1 MQSLKYVPLQD
12 HSKDNIKFFRENNIP
27 FYWNYKYNL
36 KKSLSKANIDN
47 AKIII
52 IIGEKE
58 YQNNT
63 YTLRYLDSGEQ
74 VEIKIN
80 EIKNYI

>member
-1 MQSLKYVPLQD
+1 M
-12 HSKDNIKFFRENNIP
+12 KDNFKSHAFKAYNQLSSKNLSVF
-27 FYWNYKYNL
+27 WNYKYNL

-47 AKIII
+47 AKIIL